1 MMFHFNQSCRGFGSE
16 IFVTLALNKK
26 RLSYVGRADEQLSAD
41 VDGGA
46 GRRAYGSDYVGGCL
60 PEGKATKQQ
69 KMKDLVSEIRSI
81 IESARTNAVRSVD
94 FCRVQMYW
102 QIGRRIVE
110 EEQGGS
116 ARAEYGKGL
125 IKTLAQE
132 IEPEYGSGFGQRQLE
147 RARQFYIEFPIAS
160 TLRTQFNWSQYKLL
174 IAISDKDKREY
185 YELEAASNC
194 WTARQMQRQINS
206 MLYERLLLS
215 NDKESVLAMARK
227 ERAPEAP
234 QEIVKDPMVLEFLGL
249 EKKAHYYESD
259 LETELI
265 NHLQEF
271 ILELGN
277 GFTFVARQ
285 KRILLEDDE
294 FFIDLV
300 FYNRLARRFVIF
312 ELKTG
317 EVTHQDL
324 GQLQMYV
331 NYYDR
336 TEKLPEEN
344 PTIGILLCTAKNDTL
359 VKMTLP
365 SDNNTIVASK
375 YQLYLP
381 TEQQLIAEV
390 ERVKK
395 EWEETR

>member
-1 MMFHFNQSCRGFGSE
+1 
-16 IFVTLALNKK
+16 
-26 RLSYVGRADEQLSAD
+26 
-41 VDGGA
+41 
-46 GRRAYGSDYVGGCL
+46 
-60 PEGKATKQQ
+60 
-69 KMKDLVSEIRSI
+69 MKNLVSEIRSI
-81 IESARTNAVRSVD
+81 IETSRSNAVRSVD

-116 ARAEYGKGL
+116 ARAEYGKSL
-125 IKTLAQE
+125 IKNLAKE
-132 IEPEYGSGFGQRQLE
+132 LEPEFGSGFGKRQLDYSKK
-147 RARQFYIEFPIAS
+147 FYLEFPIVH
-160 TLRTQFNWSQYKLL
+160 TLYAQLNWSQYKWLL
-174 IAISDKDKREY
+174 DIADKDKREY
-185 YELEAASNC
+185 YILETINNC
-194 WTARQMQRQINS
+194 WTARQMKRQINS

-365 SDNNTIVASK
+365 ADNNTIVASK